1 MRERVAM
8 LDGTLKAERLPDGGY
23 RVAAFLPADGPDP
36 STGRATSAGHSAP
49 TGHPTAHSTEDDT
62 P

>member
-8 LDGTLKAERLPDGGY
+8 LDGTLKAGRLPDGGY
-23 RVAAFLPADGPDP
+23 QVAAFLPADGPDHATDLSARR
-36 STGRATSAGHSAP
+36 STR
-49 TGHPTAHSTEDDT
+49 HPIDHSTEDDT